1 MSGFRRTR
9 WPTGSRT
16 SCSPRSASTFRDASV
31 MIEAG
36 GRVAVVTGA
45 ARGIGQAI
53 ALRLAKAGHTLALGD
68 LHPAD
73 ETITA
78 IKAMKGAGEA
88 FAVECDLG
96 SPGGVAL
103 LVREVTGRLGR
114 CDVLVNC
121 AGLML
126 FRPFRDVSLDT
137 WRRIQAVNVEAA
149 FQLCAAFVPGMAQRG
164 FGRIVNVA
172 SNTVWK
178 PPGAGFVPYVAS
190 KSAVVGITR
199 ALAVEL
205 GPSGI
210 TVNAI
215 APGLTRSPGAAEG
228 NTEEHFE
235 EVRLA
240 QAVRRYIEPRDLAG
254 AVAFLASDEA
264 AMISGQ
270 TLRIDGG
277 LVTL

>member
-1 MSGFRRTR
+1 M
-9 WPTGSRT
+9 TG
-16 SCSPRSASTFRDASV
+16 
-31 MIEAG
+31 AG

-53 ALRLAKAGHTLALGD
+53 ALRLAGAGHTLALGD
-68 LHPAD
+68 LHPAA
-73 ETITA
+73 ETVIA
-78 IKAMKGAGEA
+78 IRNTGGEA

-126 FRPFRDVSLDT
+126 FRPFGELNLDT

-149 FQLCAAFVPGMAQRG
+149 FQLCAAFVPGMADRG

-190 KSAVVGITR
+190 KSAVVGFTR

-215 APGLTRSPGAAEG
+215 APGLTRSPGAEEG

-235 EVRLA
+235 EVRLTA
-240 QAVRRYIEPRDLAG
+240 CARRCIEPRDLAG

-277 LVTL
+277 LVTI

>member
-1 MSGFRRTR
+1 LNGAT
-9 WPTGSRT
+9 
-16 SCSPRSASTFRDASV
+16 
-31 MIEAG
+31 

-53 ALRLAKAGHTLALGD
+53 ALRLAEAGHVLVLGD
-68 LHPAD
+68 VRPAD
-73 ETITA
+73 ETAAA
-78 IKAMKGAGEA
+78 IADLGGEV
-88 FAVECDLG
+88 FSVGCDLG
-96 SPGGVAL
+96 SPDGVDL
-103 LVREVTGRLGR
+103 LVHSAGDRFGR

-126 FRPFRDVSLDT
+126 FRPFAEVDLDT

-149 FQLCAAFVPGMAQRG
+149 FGLCAAFVPGMAERG

-178 PPGAGFVPYVAS
+178 PPGAGFVPYIAS
-190 KSAVVGITR
+190 KGAIVGFTR

-205 GPSGI
+205 GASGI

-215 APGLTRSPGAAEG
+215 APGLTRSPGAEEG
-228 NTEEHFE
+228 NTEEHFDD
-235 EVRLA
+235 VRMA
-240 QAVRRYIEPRDLAG
+240 QAVKRSLVPGDMAG
-254 AVAFLASDEA
+254 AVAFLASDDA

>member
-1 MSGFRRTR
+1 VNG
-9 WPTGSRT
+9 
-16 SCSPRSASTFRDASV
+16 AA
-31 MIEAG
+31 

-53 ALRLAKAGHTLALGD
+53 ALRLAEAGHAVVLGD
-68 LHPAD
+68 VRPAD
-73 ETITA
+73 ETAAA
-78 IKAMKGAGEA
+78 IANAGGEA
-88 FAVECDLG
+88 CCVGCDLG
-96 SPGGVAL
+96 SPEGVDT
-103 LVREVTGRLGR
+103 LVRAVNGLFGR

-126 FRPFRDVSLDT
+126 FRPFAEVDLDT

-149 FQLCAAFVPGMAQRG
+149 FQLCAAFVPGMAERG

-178 PPGAGFVPYVAS
+178 PPGAGFVPYIAS
-190 KSAVVGITR
+190 KGAVVGFTR

-205 GPSGI
+205 GASGI

-215 APGLTRSPGAAEG
+215 APGLTRSPGAEEG
-228 NTEEHFE
+228 NTEEHFDD
-235 EVRLA
+235 VRMA
-240 QAVRRYIEPRDLAG
+240 QAVKRSLVPGDMAG
-254 AVAFLASDEA
+254 AVAFLASDDA

>member
-1 MSGFRRTR
+1 LS
-9 WPTGSRT
+9 
-16 SCSPRSASTFRDASV
+16 DA
-31 MIEAG
+31 A

-53 ALRLAKAGHTLALGD
+53 ALRLAEAGHALALGD
-68 LHPAD
+68 VRPAD
-73 ETITA
+73 ETADA
-78 IKAMKGAGEA
+78 IGDAGGEA
-88 FAVECDLG
+88 FCVGCDLG
-96 SPGGVAL
+96 SAAGVDL
-103 LVREVTGRLGR
+103 LVREVSERFGR

-126 FRPFRDVSLDT
+126 FQPFAEVTLDT

-149 FQLCAAFVPGMAQRG
+149 FQLCAAFVPGMAERG

-178 PPGAGFVPYVAS
+178 PPGAGFVPYIAS
-190 KSAVVGITR
+190 KGAIVGFTR
-199 ALAVEL
+199 ALATEL
-205 GPSGI
+205 GASGI

-215 APGLTRSPGAAEG
+215 APGLTRSPGAEEG
-228 NTEEHFE
+228 NTEEHFDA
-235 EVRLA
+235 VRMA
-240 QAVRRYIEPRDLAG
+240 QAVPRSLQPGDMAG
-254 AVAFLASDEA
+254 AVAFLASDDA

>member
-1 MSGFRRTR
+1 VTEV
-9 WPTGSRT
+9 T
-16 SCSPRSASTFRDASV
+16 
-31 MIEAG
+31 

-45 ARGIGQAI
+45 ARGIGRAI
-53 ALRLAKAGHTLALGD
+53 ALRLAEARHALALGD

-73 ETITA
+73 ETLSAVKDT
-78 IKAMKGAGEA
+78 GREA

-103 LVREVTGRLGR
+103 LVREVTSRLGR

-126 FRPFRDVSLDT
+126 SRPFRELNLDT

-149 FQLCAAFVPGMAQRG
+149 FQLCAAFVPGMAERG
-164 FGRIVNVA
+164 FGRIINVA

-190 KSAVVGITR
+190 KAAVVGFTR

-210 TVNAI
+210 TVNAV
-215 APGLTRSPGAAEG
+215 APGLTRSPGAEAG

-235 EVRLA
+235 DVRLA
-240 QAVRRYIEPRDLAG
+240 QAVKRSVQPDDLAG
-254 AVAFLASDEA
+254 AVTFLASDDA

>member
-1 MSGFRRTR
+1 M
-9 WPTGSRT
+9 TG
-16 SCSPRSASTFRDASV
+16 
-31 MIEAG
+31 AG
-36 GRVAVVTGA
+36 ERVAVVTGA

-53 ALRLAKAGHTLALGD
+53 ALRLAAAGHTLALGD

-73 ETITA
+73 ETVTA
-78 IKAMKGAGEA
+78 IRTMNGAGPGGTGGGSPPCTEEVGGEA
-88 FAVECDLG
+88 FSVECDLG

-103 LVREVTGRLGR
+103 LVREVTSRLGR

-126 FRPFRDVSLDT
+126 FRPFGELTLET

-149 FQLCAAFVPGMAQRG
+149 FQLCAAFAPGMADRG

-190 KSAVVGITR
+190 KSAVVGFTR

-215 APGLTRSPGAAEG
+215 APGLTRSPGAEEG

-235 EVRLA
+235 EVRRA
-240 QAVRRYIEPRDLAG
+240 QAVSRCIEPRDLAG

>member
-1 MSGFRRTR
+1 M
-9 WPTGSRT
+9 
-16 SCSPRSASTFRDASV
+16 SAS
-31 MIEAG
+31 

-53 ALRLAKAGHTLALGD
+53 ALRLAEDGHALVLGD
-68 LHPAD
+68 LRPVD
-73 ETITA
+73 ETVAA
-78 IKAMKGAGEA
+78 IDGAGGEA
-88 FAVECDLG
+88 FGISCELG
-96 SPGGVAL
+96 SADGVGT
-103 LVREVTGRLGR
+103 LVREVTDRLGR

-126 FRPFRDVSLDT
+126 FRPFGELDLDT

-149 FQLCAAFVPGMAQRG
+149 FQLCAAFVPGMAERG
-164 FGRIVNVA
+164 FGRIINVA

-178 PPGAGFVPYVAS
+178 PPGAGFTAYVAS
-190 KSAVVGITR
+190 KGAIVGFTR
-199 ALAVEL
+199 AMAVEF

-215 APGLTRSPGAAEG
+215 APGLTRSPGAEEG
-228 NTEEHFE
+228 NTDEHFE
-235 EVRLA
+235 DVRLA
-240 QAVRRYIEPRDLAG
+240 QAVKRSIQPRDMAG

>member
-1 MSGFRRTR
+1 
-9 WPTGSRT
+9 
-16 SCSPRSASTFRDASV
+16 
-31 MIEAG
+31 
-36 GRVAVVTGA
+36 VAVVTGA

-53 ALRLAKAGHTLALGD
+53 ALRLAEAGHALALGD
-68 LHPAD
+68 VLPAD
-73 ETITA
+73 ETVTA
-78 IKAMKGAGEA
+78 VENAGGEA
-88 FAVECDLG
+88 LGVACDLG
-96 SPGGVAL
+96 TEAGVDR
-103 LVREVTGRLGR
+103 LVREVSDRFGR

-126 FRPFRDVSLDT
+126 FRPFADVDLDI

-149 FQLCAAFVPGMAQRG
+149 FQLCAAFVPGMTERG

-178 PPGAGFVPYVAS
+178 PPGAGFVPYIAS
-190 KSAVVGITR
+190 KGAIVGFTR
-199 ALAVEL
+199 ALATEL
-205 GPSGI
+205 GASGI

-215 APGLTRSPGAAEG
+215 APGLTRSPGAEEG
-228 NTEEHFE
+228 NTEEHFDD
-235 EVRLA
+235 VRMA
-240 QAVRRYIEPRDLAG
+240 QAVPRSLRPGDMAG
-254 AVAFLASDEA
+254 AVAFLASDDA

>member
-1 MSGFRRTR
+1 
-9 WPTGSRT
+9 
-16 SCSPRSASTFRDASV
+16 
-31 MIEAG
+31 
-36 GRVAVVTGA
+36 VAVVTGA

-53 ALRLAKAGHTLALGD
+53 ALRLAEAGHAVVLGD
-68 LHPAD
+68 VRPAD
-73 ETITA
+73 ETAAA
-78 IKAMKGAGEA
+78 IANAGGEA
-88 FAVECDLG
+88 CCVGCDLG
-96 SPGGVAL
+96 SPEGVDT
-103 LVREVTGRLGR
+103 LVRAVNGLFGY

-126 FRPFRDVSLDT
+126 FRPFTEVDLDT

-149 FQLCAAFVPGMAQRG
+149 FQLCAAFVPGMAERG

-178 PPGAGFVPYVAS
+178 PPGAGFVPYIAS
-190 KSAVVGITR
+190 KGAIVGFTR

-205 GPSGI
+205 GASGI

-215 APGLTRSPGAAEG
+215 APGLTRSPGAEEG
-228 NTEEHFE
+228 NTEEHFG
-235 EVRLA
+235 EVRMA
-240 QAVRRYIEPRDLAG
+240 QAVKRSLVPGDMAG
-254 AVAFLASDEA
+254 AVAFLASDDA